1 MDEQPWNGKSDLLAA
16 CTKVIGGGGGAG
28 VHLGTDLAKSWR
40 QNQTALKYQRHPH
53 LHHRPQRILRNQNY
67 CYFQPTLKHTSK
79 KIKFPKLLKWKN
91 LSLKVHVCCSSIN
104 HSSMSTQLLVL
115 QLLLSSSLLKISI
128 VPPGITNSSA
138 FLFSSVQYIGFSAH
152 HIAATVTNLLRPS
165 LSSFSN
171 SSFIFHRIIWLVW
184 RKSKYFF

>member
-1 MDEQPWNGKSDLLAA
+1 M
-16 CTKVIGGGGGAG
+16 
-28 VHLGTDLAKSWR
+28 
-40 QNQTALKYQRHPH
+40 
-53 LHHRPQRILRNQNY
+53 
-67 CYFQPTLKHTSK
+67 
-79 KIKFPKLLKWKN
+79 LKWRN
-91 LSLKVHVCCSSIN
+91 LSLIIHVCCSSIN

-171 SSFIFHRIIWLVW
+171 SSFFSSSNNLVGLTKIKIFLLIPCRGEILRIPRRISPLSLFRAFQQVFSADPSHLCKNQNQNKIFQSISTGPSHCWKTYQLKFFLPEYSDW
-184 RKSKYFF
+184 KSRNF